1 MVWVVHIGGN
11 QLPLDLLRFYF
22 ALLMLMLHWWNIV
35 IPVVLSILDKLIY
48 VEINFNHNQGMLDYE
63 ILYFSLHKCNRITQK
78 SILA

>member
-22 ALLMLMLHWWNIV
+22 ALLMLMLSFH
-35 IPVVLSILDKLIY
+35 PVVLSILDKLIY

-63 ILYFSLHKCNRITQK
+63 TLYFVP
-78 SILA
+78 